1 MLFKY
6 WTGRW
11 ATAPAKNP
19 FRLDGRDRCG
29 VDGRQVRIDDARLRM
44 RSRAQSL
51 AEQPLG
57 SVGITVG
64 RQQKI
69 NAGSRRID
77 RSIQITPTAFHLD
90 VGLIAAP

>member
-1 MLFKY
+1 
-6 WTGRW
+6 
-11 ATAPAKNP
+11 
-19 FRLDGRDRCG
+19 
-29 VDGRQVRIDDARLRM
+29 M

-69 NAGSRRID
+69 NGGSRRID
-77 RSIQITPTAFHLD
+77 RSIQITPAAFTLM
-90 VGLIAAP
+90 